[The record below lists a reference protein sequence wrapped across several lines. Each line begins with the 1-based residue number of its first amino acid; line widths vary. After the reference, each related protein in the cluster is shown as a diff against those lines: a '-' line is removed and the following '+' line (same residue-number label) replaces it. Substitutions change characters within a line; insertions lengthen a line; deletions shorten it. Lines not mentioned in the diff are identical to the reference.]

1 MQGLEHIFPRQD
13 HIAIFSKLLLNCTMD
28 TLMLSKTDNKNLSS
42 AKRVTVE
49 EILLLR
55 SFKYTLDRKGSVR
68 YSTYSGT
75 KWSLRKQLSIENY
88 HLKSVSQKTFNEF
101 LKVA

>member
-1 MQGLEHIFPRQD
+1 MQGLEHIFPQQD
-13 HIAIFSKLLLNCTMD
+13 HTDIFSKLLLNCTMD

-55 SFKYTLDRKGSVR
+55 SFKYTLDRKGSIR
-68 YSTYSGT
+68 YSTYSST
-75 KWSLRKQLSIENY
+75 KWSLRK
-88 HLKSVSQKTFNEF
+88 
-101 LKVA
+101 